1 MEGTGVRSKAA
12 TSATWREVV
21 CGESG
26 NGCRAPNEQS
36 TRAKSGIR
44 LRMPSQFGAADNRP
58 REAIMTRRRTVGA
71 LTLAIMLGAGAS
83 GAWGHGEKDA
93 PRGTPPEKLGKVDFT
108 VSCNAAAQEEFN
120 RAMAL
125 FHSFW
130 FDPAKK
136 SFSKVLQHDPE
147 CGMAH
152 WGIAIMSMGNPFAWP
167 PSLNALKVGAMAS
180 AESQRVGA

>member
-1 MEGTGVRSKAA
+1 MLS
-12 TSATWREVV
+12 
-21 CGESG
+21 
-26 NGCRAPNEQS
+26 P
-36 TRAKSGIR
+36 
-44 LRMPSQFGAADNRP
+44 FGAAGNRP
-58 REAIMTRRRTVGA
+58 REAIVTRKRTVGA

-83 GAWGHGEKDA
+83 GAWGHGEKDT
-93 PRGTPPEKLGKVDFT
+93 PRGTPPEKLGKVDFP

-120 RAMAL
+120 RGMAL

-167 PSLNALKVGAMAS
+167 PNPAALKAGAS
-180 AESQRVGA
+180 AVAGAERGGAKSERERACIRARAAAFEDWETTEHRPRAVAFEKAMEGGGGEE